1 MTFCHSCGTMSPT
14 MSGRAVAGCRPS
26 AERNGTEPRLP
37 SPGWVGLCTLFSRD
51 DGTPSPQG
59 PGAVRLAGRPLP
71 AVWRAGIVLDK
82 TVADHPGLGGPR
94 FFAPWGSRR
103 QNRKESLPNEDEND
117 TMEIRLPPGGPG
129 AGGVTTG
136 QPRGA
141 VCPHL
146 VAGGGDCLPR
156 GAGGGGAGGLPAHDP
171 AQPPGGGGGGPV
183 EPEGSVHHRRPGHGR
198 GGPGVCRPAGPVCP
212 APLDRADPA
221 GPAGGG
227 QHLPAASS
235 PSSPSWCRRT
245 SWSGPTAGCSCSTA
259 GPSSWGR

>member
-1 MTFCHSCGTMSPT
+1 MRFSPKPKERKRRNCRKKSSTPSNRQPKAGGPGGWELTFCHSCGTMSAT

-198 GGPGVCRPAGPVCP
+198 GGPGVCRPAGPV
-212 APLDRADPA
+212 
-221 GPAGGG
+221 
-227 QHLPAASS
+227 
-235 PSSPSWCRRT
+235 
-245 SWSGPTAGCSCSTA
+245 
-259 GPSSWGR
+259 